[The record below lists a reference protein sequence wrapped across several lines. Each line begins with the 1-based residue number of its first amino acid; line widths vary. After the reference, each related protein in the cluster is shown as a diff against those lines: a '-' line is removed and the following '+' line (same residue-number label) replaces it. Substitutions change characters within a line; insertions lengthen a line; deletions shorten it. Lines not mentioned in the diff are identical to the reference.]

1 MLVLLD
7 KTYIHQL
14 VALVLVLFVKNT
26 FIENLLL
33 RSLPNLLLCLEFS
46 LFKFIYLPLL
56 LLDLDTDFLDICNL
70 LLYEVAKPETFVE
83 LLAW

>member
-14 VALVLVLFVKNT
+14 VALVLVLFVKNA

>member
-33 RSLPNLLLCLEFS
+33 RSLSNLLLCLEFS

-56 LLDLDTDFLDICNL
+56 LLDLETDFLDIRNL
-70 LLYEVAKPETFVE
+70 LLYEVAKPETFVK